1 LAERYHETFLL
12 KPVLFQVNFLVILS
26 FSKKNITIFSKEKG
40 GKRPSNPPFSK
51 NKN

>member
-1 LAERYHETFLL
+1 LAEKHYETFLL
-12 KPVLFQVNFLVILS
+12 KPGLFQVNSLVILS

-40 GKRPSNPPFSK
+40 GKRPSDPPFSN